1 MKSWLKHVEH
11 PKTQHSTPGRD
22 KIGPAYYMWV
32 YLQRLK
38 NEKPKKDGNDVQFSS
53 KQGGS
58 DQPAP
63 SKPGNSGTGPA
74 PSAPNCGPFPC
85 SWGKPPSM
93 PFKLVKL
100 PKPYSGLGS
109 PSLAKWIKEK
119 SRK

>member
-1 MKSWLKHVEH
+1 MSKWIKYVEN
-11 PKTQHSTPGRD
+11 PKNQQGTPGRD
-22 KIGPAYYMWV
+22 KIGPAYYMWAF
-32 YLQRLK
+32 LQRYAK
-38 NEKPKKDGNDVQFSS
+38 DKPRTDGNDVKFSS
-53 KQGGS
+53 RQGGS

-63 SKPGNSGTGPA
+63 SKPGNSSPA

-85 SWGKPPSM
+85 SWGKPPSL

-119 SRK
+119 SKK